1 MNNFKNRVSH
11 DYLDV
16 QERNITM
23 FFEQKKK
30 NIVKQNWKTKELSIK
45 VSKMHIYFIPWI

>member
-30 NIVKQNWKTKELSIK
+30 KYCETELENEGIK
-45 VSKMHIYFIPWI
+45 YKGQ